1 MGKPGRKPL
10 LTLENLENGG
20 KIKLSV
26 KQAAFGYQY
35 AYSLRVRYPGR
46 SFKYNRAT
54 RELSEETDQT
64 TIEQ

>member
-35 AYSLRVRYPGR
+35 AYSLRERYKPR
-46 SFKYNRAT
+46 VFKFDQDT
-54 RELSEETDQT
+54 RELYEVKSVGN
-64 TIEQ
+64 